1 MRSSPA
7 APSPRALRVGELIR
21 HALAETL
28 ARGEIHDPA
37 FDGVLVTVAEVK
49 MSPDLKLATAYV
61 APLGGKGGETLIE
74 AFERNRK
81 YLRGIIAKRVNLR
94 YAPDIRFR
102 LDQSFAE
109 GERIDA
115 LLRRPAVKRDLGR
128 DPEAD
133 GSP

>member
-7 APSPRALRVGELIR
+7 PSPRGLRVGEMIR

-28 ARGEIHDPA
+28 MRGEIHDPV

-61 APLGGKGGETLIE
+61 APLAGKDADAILE
-74 AFERNRK
+74 AFERNRRF
-81 YLRGIIAKRVNLR
+81 LRGVIAKRVNLR
-94 YAPDIRFR
+94 YAPDLRFR
-102 LDQSFAE
+102 LDESFAE

-115 LLRRPAVKRDLGR
+115 LLRQPAVRRDLKRDE
-128 DPEAD
+128 DAED
-133 GSP
+133 GQ